1 MQPTTVALGAGAA
14 LGVAFLM
21 SRATGEGE
29 EVVVED
35 FGKRVSDYGP
45 EVDPQPSA
53 PPEPSAPPMT
63 GTTLDDWRAENEK
76 NANPTAVI
84 HPASKVE
91 IDPQPN
97 PPINGR
103 KEWSTLQYAMAGGAV
118 IGGAALLGAGG
129 YAVNEYTKDQGY
141 VSSDPMTDPLE
152 ADSGVRSVRLS
163 LAEGVQELMFFQ
175 PR

>member
-1 MQPTTVALGAGAA
+1 MDVPLVVFFWDAYSDMQPTTVALGAGAA

-63 GTTLDDWRAENEK
+63 GTTLDEWRAENEK

-84 HPASKVE
+84 DPASKVE
-91 IDPQPN
+91 INPQPN

-103 KEWSTLQYAMAGGAV
+103 QEWSTLQYAMAGGAV

-129 YAVNEYTKDQGY
+129 YAANEYRTKDQAY
-141 VSSDPMTDPLE
+141 VSPDGPTNTLALE
-152 ADSGVRSVRLS
+152 
-163 LAEGVQELMFFQ
+163 EGRPE
-175 PR
+175 